1 MDGTSA
7 DRGDGATAA
16 RGEDG
21 GGFAEECR
29 VAVEAAEA
37 AGALLRSRFL
47 DAFRVD
53 AKGPDGDVVTELDL
67 LAEELVTRRLAGR
80 FPGDRIR
87 GEEGGEVAGPP
98 GSRRT
103 WLVDPLDGSNNVVVG
118 LPAYVVGIA
127 LCVDG
132 EPVLGVVHDPVA
144 GRTWRA
150 VRGAGAYGP
159 GGRLRLPVR
168 TPGAAPHEP
177 AGRPVLGWTQGHGV
191 GGDPVA
197 RALRDGLEGG
207 ARRVLQ
213 LWAPLLT
220 WALLAGGLIDGFVG
234 YRAEEIDLPAG
245 CLLAT
250 EAGVAVRG
258 LDGGPFSPRTGQP
271 ETARSYVA
279 GRPELLPYLLD
290 LVAGAR

>member
-1 MDGTSA
+1 MDGTTA
-7 DRGDGATAA
+7 VPGEGA
-16 RGEDG
+16 

-53 AKGPDGDVVTELDL
+53 TKDTDGDVVTELDL

-80 FPGDRIR
+80 FPADRIR
-87 GEEGGEVAGPP
+87 AEEGGEVAGPV

-103 WLVDPLDGSNNVVVG
+103 WLVDPLDGSNNVVVD

-127 LCVDG
+127 LCVDE

-159 GGRLRLPVR
+159 GGRLRVAARP
-168 TPGAAPHEP
+168 PGPTA
-177 AGRPVLGWTQGHGV
+177 RPVLGWTQGHGV

-197 RALRDGLEGG
+197 RALKDGLEGG

-290 LVAGAR
+290 LVAGAG

>member
-1 MDGTSA
+1 MATPVEPA
-7 DRGDGATAA
+7 GA
-16 RGEDG
+16 
-21 GGFAEECR
+21 GGFAGELR
-29 VAVEAAEA
+29 VAVRAAEE

-47 DAFRVD
+47 DTFRVET
-53 AKGPDGDVVTELDL
+53 KGGDGDVVTELDL
-67 LAEELVTRRLAGR
+67 LAEELIVRRLAER
-80 FPGDRIR
+80 FPADRIR
-87 GEEGGEVAGPP
+87 AEEGGGSAGRPD
-98 GSRRT
+98 SRRT

-127 LCVDG
+127 LCVDD

-159 GGRLRLPVR
+159 AGRLGVPARPS
-168 TPGAAPHEP
+168 G
-177 AGRPVLGWTQGHGV
+177 AGRPVLGWTQGHGL

-197 RALRDGLEGG
+197 RALKDGLEAG

-220 WALLAGGLIDGFVG
+220 WSLLAAGLIDGFVG

-245 CLLAT
+245 WLLAT
-250 EAGVAVRG
+250 EAGIEVRA
-258 LDGGPFSPRTGQP
+258 LDGGPFSARTGQP
-271 ETARSYVA
+271 DTARGYVA
-279 GRPELLPYLLD
+279 ARPALLPYLLD
-290 LVAGAR
+290 LVARAG

>member
-1 MDGTSA
+1 MDGT
-7 DRGDGATAA
+7 TAA
-16 RGEDG
+16 PGEG
-21 GGFAEECR
+21 AGGFAEECR

-53 AKGPDGDVVTELDL
+53 TKGTDGDVVTELDL

-80 FPGDRIR
+80 FPADRIR
-87 GEEGGEVAGPP
+87 AEEGGEVAGPP

-168 TPGAAPHEP
+168 TPGA
-177 AGRPVLGWTQGHGV
+177 GRPVLGWTQGHGV

-197 RALRDGLEGG
+197 RALKDGLEGG

-250 EAGVAVRG
+250 EAGVEVRG

-290 LVAGAR
+290 LVAGAV

>member
-1 MDGTSA
+1 MDGT
-7 DRGDGATAA
+7 TAA
-16 RGEDG
+16 PDAGA

-53 AKGPDGDVVTELDL
+53 TKGTDGDVVTELDL

-80 FPGDRIR
+80 FPADRIR
-87 GEEGGEVAGPP
+87 AEEGGEVAGPP

-127 LCVDG
+127 LCVDD

-168 TPGAAPHEP
+168 PSG

-197 RALRDGLEGG
+197 RALKDGLEGG

-250 EAGVAVRG
+250 EAGVEVRG

-271 ETARSYVA
+271 ETARSFVA

-290 LVAGAR
+290 LVAGVG

>member
-1 MDGTSA
+1 MDGT
-7 DRGDGATAA
+7 TAA
-16 RGEDG
+16 PDAGA

-53 AKGPDGDVVTELDL
+53 TKGTDGDVVTELDL

-80 FPGDRIR
+80 FPADRIR
-87 GEEGGEVAGPP
+87 AEEGGEVAGPP

-127 LCVDG
+127 LCVDD

-159 GGRLRLPVR
+159 GGGCGCRCGRP
-168 TPGAAPHEP
+168 APDAP
-177 AGRPVLGWTQGHGV
+177 CSAGRRGTGWAATRSRGRSRTGW
-191 GGDPVA
+191 
-197 RALRDGLEGG
+197 RA
-207 ARRVLQ
+207 A
-213 LWAPLLT
+213 
-220 WALLAGGLIDGFVG
+220 
-234 YRAEEIDLPAG
+234 PAG
-245 CLLAT
+245 CSSS
-250 EAGVAVRG
+250 GRRCSP
-258 LDGGPFSPRTGQP
+258 GPCWPVG
-271 ETARSYVA
+271 
-279 GRPELLPYLLD
+279 
-290 LVAGAR
+290 

>member
-1 MDGTSA
+1 MEGTAADPGDGTA
-7 DRGDGATAA
+7 AAPDDGA
-16 RGEDG
+16 

-53 AKGPDGDVVTELDL
+53 SKGTDGDVVTELDL

-80 FPGDRIR
+80 FPADRIR
-87 GEEGGEVAGPP
+87 AEEGGEVAGPP

-159 GGRLRLPVR
+159 GGRLRLPAR
-168 TPGAAPHEP
+168 PPG

-197 RALRDGLEGG
+197 RALKDGLEGG

-250 EAGVAVRG
+250 EAGVQVRG

-290 LVAGAR
+290 LVAGAG

>member
-1 MDGTSA
+1 MGGTTA
-7 DRGDGATAA
+7 APGDGA
-16 RGEDG
+16 

-53 AKGPDGDVVTELDL
+53 TKGTDGDVVTELDL
-67 LAEELVTRRLAGR
+67 LAEELVTRRLAGS
-80 FPGDRIR
+80 FPADRVR
-87 GEEGGEVAGPP
+87 AEEGGDVAGPP
-98 GSRRT
+98 GGRRT

-127 LCVDG
+127 LCVDD

-150 VRGAGAYGP
+150 VRGEGAYGP
-159 GGRLRLPVR
+159 GGRLRVPAR
-168 TPGAAPHEP
+168 PPGG
-177 AGRPVLGWTQGHGV
+177 GRPVLGWTQGHGV

-197 RALRDGLEGG
+197 RALKDGLEGG

-245 CLLAT
+245 SLLAT
-250 EAGVAVRG
+250 EAGLAVRA
-258 LDGGPFSPRTGQP
+258 LDGGRFSARIGQP
-271 ETARSYVA
+271 DTARSYVA

-290 LVAGAR
+290 LVAGAG

>member
-1 MDGTSA
+1 MDGT
-7 DRGDGATAA
+7 TAA
-16 RGEDG
+16 PGEG
-21 GGFAEECR
+21 AGGFAEECR

-37 AGALLRSRFL
+37 AGGLLRSRFL

-53 AKGPDGDVVTELDL
+53 AKGTDGDVVTELDL

-80 FPGDRIR
+80 FPADRIR
-87 GEEGGEVAGPP
+87 AEEGGEVAGPS

-168 TPGAAPHEP
+168 PPG

-197 RALRDGLEGG
+197 RALKDGLEGG

-250 EAGVAVRG
+250 EAGVQVRG

-279 GRPELLPYLLD
+279 GRPELLPHLLD
-290 LVAGAR
+290 LVAGAG

>member
-1 MDGTSA
+1 M
-7 DRGDGATAA
+7 
-16 RGEDG
+16 
-21 GGFAEECR
+21 
-29 VAVEAAEA
+29 AVEAAEA
-37 AGALLRSRFL
+37 AGALLRSRFAG
-47 DAFRVD
+47 AFRVD
-53 AKGPDGDVVTELDL
+53 SKGTDGDVVTELDL
-67 LAEELVTRRLAGR
+67 LAEELVVGRLAGR

-87 GEEGGEVAGPP
+87 AEEGGERAGPP
-98 GSRRT
+98 GARRT

-159 GGRLRLPVR
+159 GGRLRVSARPR
-168 TPGAAPHEP
+168 GG
-177 AGRPVLGWTQGHGV
+177 GRPVLGWTQGHGV

-197 RALRDGLEGG
+197 RALKDGLEGG

-220 WALLAGGLIDGFVG
+220 WALLAAGLIDGFVG

-250 EAGVAVRG
+250 EAGVVVRG
-258 LDGGPFSPRTGQP
+258 LDGGPFSPGTGQP

-290 LVAGAR
+290 LVAGST

>member
-1 MDGTSA
+1 MDGTTA
-7 DRGDGATAA
+7 APGDGA
-16 RGEDG
+16 

-37 AGALLRSRFL
+37 AGALLRSRFPGAPGAPRG
-47 DAFRVD
+47 AFRVD
-53 AKGPDGDVVTELDL
+53 TKGTDGDVVTELDL
-67 LAEELVTRRLAGR
+67 LAEELVVGRLAGS
-80 FPGDRIR
+80 FPADRIR
-87 GEEGGEVAGPP
+87 AEEGGERAGPP

-103 WLVDPLDGSNNVVVG
+103 WLVDPLDGSNNMVVG

-127 LCVDG
+127 LCVDD
-132 EPVLGVVHDPVA
+132 EPVLGVVHDPVV

-159 GGRLRLPVR
+159 GGRLRVPAR
-168 TPGAAPHEP
+168 PPA

-197 RALRDGLEGG
+197 RTLKAALEDGS
-207 ARRVLQ
+207 RRVLQ

-220 WALLAGGLIDGFVG
+220 WALLADGLIDGFVG

-279 GRPELLPYLLD
+279 GRPELLPYLLGLVAGG
-290 LVAGAR
+290 LVAGAG